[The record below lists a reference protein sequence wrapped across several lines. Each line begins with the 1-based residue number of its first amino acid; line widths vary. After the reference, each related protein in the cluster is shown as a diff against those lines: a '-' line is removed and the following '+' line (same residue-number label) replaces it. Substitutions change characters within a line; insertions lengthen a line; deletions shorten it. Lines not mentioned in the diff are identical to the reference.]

1 MDGYN
6 ERLNGD
12 GLRMKAI
19 VIHAFGPPE
28 ALKFQDVPDPI
39 PRLGEIRVR
48 IHAATVNRV
57 LDVSLRAGKEAR
69 REAVLPLI
77 PGVDCAGIVDQVG
90 PGVRRWQAGA
100 RVAAAGTLPLDPCPE
115 DCDDY
120 TRPPRIIGIKRPGG
134 FAQLVTL
141 A

>member
-28 ALKFQDVPDPI
+28 VLEFQDVPDPV
-39 PRLGEIRVR
+39 PRLGEIPVR

-57 LDVSLRAGKEAR
+57 VDVSLRAGEEGR
-69 REAVLPLI
+69 REPMLPLS
-77 PGVDCAGIVDQVG
+77 PGVDCSGIVAQGG
-90 PGVRRWQAGA
+90 PGARRWQACA
-100 RVAAAGTLPLDPCPE
+100 TAAGSGT
-115 DCDDY
+115 
-120 TRPPRIIGIKRPGG
+120 I
-134 FAQLVTL
+134 
-141 A
+141 